1 MDLIPTTGEPGDLVG
16 VEGTDFA
23 ALSSVGIG
31 FGPEVDVTG
40 ESPTVTDNG
49 EGSNPRIITGYT
61 AKQPIKPGSFIWTID
76 FGQASPVEYSDNGD
90 GTLESNSGP
99 GFTGTI
105 NYTTGYF
112 TQNSTSFTSF
122 PATNPEIDYTT
133 YEFDV
138 TPVGLATNSSGGFSG
153 EITVPDIWNGTE
165 PVTVIDDQGH
175 VATSD
180 FTIYGSDVVPEP
192 LTIGAIVLLSSAALV
207 ISFYWLRK
215 RSYIK
220 SAP

>member
-1 MDLIPTTGEPGDLVG
+1 VDLTPTTGEPGDPVD

-23 ALSSVGIG
+23 ASASVGIG

-40 ESPTVTDNG
+40 ELPTVTDNG

-61 AKQPIKPGSFIWTID
+61 ANKPIKPGSFFWAVN
-76 FGQASPVEYSDNGD
+76 FGQAEPTEYSDNGD
-90 GTLESNSGP
+90 GTLDSNSGP
-99 GFTGTI
+99 AFTGTI

-112 TQNSTSFTSF
+112 TQTSTSFTSF
-122 PATNPEIDYTT
+122 PASDIEIDYTT
-133 YEFDV
+133 YEVDV
-138 TPVGLATNSSGGFSG
+138 TPSGLATNSSGMLSG

-165 PVTVIDDQGH
+165 PVTVIDDQGN
-175 VATSD
+175 VATSN

-207 ISFYWLRK
+207 VSFYCLRK
-215 RSYIK
+215 RSYTEGV
-220 SAP
+220 A